1 MDKLLLEQYQDILK
15 AIEHL
20 EEEHADILASSG
32 TPKAFDGMPHG
43 SGTGDPT
50 STVGMRAA
58 MVKQEIDDLLK
69 KIEAIRKAVNALAPV
84 ESDIIRLRYFK
95 RMDWKDIFSEVNY
108 SERETYRKH
117 KEGLDKIANMAVG
130 DS

>member
-1 MDKLLLEQYQDILK
+1 MDKLLLEYQDILK

-20 EEEHADILASSG
+20 EEERAEILASGG
-32 TPKAFDGMPHG
+32 TPKALDGMPHG

-50 STVGMRAA
+50 SSTGIRAA
-58 MVKQEIDDLLK
+58 MIKQEIDDLLK
-69 KIEAIRKAVNALAPV
+69 KVEAIRNAVNALAPV
-84 ESDIIRLRYFK
+84 ESDIIRLRYFR
-95 RMDWKDIFSEVNY
+95 RMNWKDIFKEVNY

-117 KEGLDKIANMAVG
+117 KEGLEKIANMAVG